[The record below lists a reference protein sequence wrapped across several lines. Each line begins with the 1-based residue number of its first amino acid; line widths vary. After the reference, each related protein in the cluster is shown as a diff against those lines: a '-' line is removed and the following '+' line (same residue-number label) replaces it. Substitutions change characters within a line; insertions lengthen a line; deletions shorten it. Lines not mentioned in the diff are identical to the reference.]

1 METSL
6 QDIKYSEAPV
16 EVSLAPSRAGVWIV
30 AAMALA
36 TFAVV
41 FVTPGPPLVRMAVAA
56 AVAWAA
62 LDAAHVVALHRG
74 RRGTRRAIVT
84 MAGEIYLCTEADE
97 WRTGIV
103 RQGSFVAPWLTLIRW
118 RAARHRFDHTL
129 LILPDM
135 LPEPDFRR
143 LRVLLR
149 FGL

>member
-1 METSL
+1 
-6 QDIKYSEAPV
+6 
-16 EVSLAPSRAGVWIV
+16 
-30 AAMALA
+30 MALA

-41 FVTPGPPLVRMAVAA
+41 FATPGPPLARIAIAA

-74 RRGTRRAIVT
+74 RRGARRAIVT
-84 MAGEIYLCTEADE
+84 MAGEIHLCTDADD
-97 WRTGIV
+97 WRTGVV
-103 RQGSFVAPWLTLIRW
+103 RQGSFVAPWLTIIRW
-118 RAARHRFDHTL
+118 RAPAHRFDRTV

>member
-16 EVSLAPSRAGVWIV
+16 EVALAPSPAGVWIV

-36 TFAVV
+36 TFAVILA
-41 FVTPGPPLVRMAVAA
+41 TPGPPLARIAVAA
-56 AVAWAA
+56 ATAWCA
-62 LDAAHVVALHRG
+62 LDAVHVVALHRG

-84 MAGEIYLCTEADE
+84 MAGEIYLWTDAGE

-103 RQGSFVAPWLTLIRW
+103 RQGSFVAPWLTIIRW
-118 RAARHRFDHTL
+118 RAPSHRFDRTL

-149 FGL
+149 CGL